1 MCQDFNYSAIA
12 NLSLQKSGM
21 LIVLIR
27 RAGNVTILEKITY
40 RKPLYFAVGGVVLL
54 VILAALYLQTRP
66 ERHAVPAEITTV
78 EKKVR
83 FQKIMLPAVRK
94 VHAELESAFLKAE
107 KAVAAGTDLA
117 AKREEYRA
125 VTDSDLLGALKPHP
139 ISIVLAQAAMESAWG
154 TSRFFVEAN
163 NVFGVW
169 SFDPDEPRIA
179 AQQKRGDTTVYVKR
193 YKTLQASI
201 RDYYRTLARGEK
213 FAEFRSLRLTSDD
226 PFKLVTKLDSY
237 SEKGAVYGEELSAI
251 IRRNEFQQY
260 D

>member
-1 MCQDFNYSAIA
+1 
-12 NLSLQKSGM
+12 
-21 LIVLIR
+21 
-27 RAGNVTILEKITY
+27 VTISEKITR
-40 RKPLYFAVGGVVLL
+40 RKLLPFAIGGVVLL
-54 VILAALYLQTRP
+54 VILVALYWQTRP
-66 ERHAVPAEITTV
+66 ERHAVPPEMTAI
-78 EKKVR
+78 EKKER
-83 FQKIMLPAVRK
+83 FQVLMLPAVKK
-94 VHAELESAFLKAE
+94 VHAELESDFLKAE
-107 KAVAAGTDLA
+107 QAVAAGKDLA
-117 AKREEYRA
+117 AMREEYRA
-125 VTDSDLLGALKPHP
+125 TTDSDLLGALKPHP

-179 AQQKRGDTTVYVKR
+179 AGEKRGDKTVYVKR

-201 RDYYRTLARGEK
+201 RDYYRTLARGAK
-213 FAEFRSLRLTSDD
+213 FAEFRALRLTTDD

-237 SEKGAVYGEELSAI
+237 SEKGALYGEELTAI